1 MLGKLS
7 WSAIPFSQPI
17 PMAASAFMIVG
28 IIVLLAWLTFKGHWR
43 YLWDEWF
50 TSVDHKR
57 IGVMYCVLALV
68 MLIRGFTD
76 ALMMRSQ
83 QALAFHSAG
92 YLPPEHYDQV
102 FTAHGTIMIF
112 FVAMTFVI
120 GLMNFVVPLQLGVR
134 DVAFPTLN
142 SVSLWLNA
150 AAILLVN
157 MSLVIGEFGRAGW
170 LAFPPL
176 SELKYSPGVGI
187 DYYLWALQIS
197 GIGTLLTGVNF
208 VTTILKI
215 RAPGMTLMRMPIFCW
230 TSLASSL
237 LMVAAFPILTAT
249 FAMLLLDR
257 YLGFHFF
264 TDTAGGNS
272 MMYMNLIWAWGH
284 PEVYILILPA
294 FGVFSE
300 VISTFS
306 GKPLFG
312 YRSMVIATM
321 AICILSFLVWLHH
334 FFTMG
339 AGADVNAFF
348 GIMSMIIAVPTG
360 VKIFNWLFTLWGGR
374 VRFEEPLLWALAF
387 MITFAIGG
395 MTGVL
400 LAVPPADFVLHNS
413 LFLVAHFHNVVI
425 GGVLFGA
432 FAGYS
437 YWFPKAFGFRLD
449 PRTGKAAFWCWLIG
463 FYVAFMPLYVVG
475 LEGMTRRM
483 QHYDV
488 AEWHPWLIVAAVGAG
503 IIACGIAFQI
513 AQLVVSIRNREK
525 LRDFTGD
532 PWDGRTLEWITFS
545 PPPHFNFA
553 VMPNVTGAEAY
564 WGIKQKA
571 IQQRR
576 LMDLPDYQPIEMP
589 RNSPTG
595 FIAAFFAVVTGFALI
610 WHIWWMVIVGLIGA
624 FGTFVGFA
632 WRNRYEY
639 ELPAA
644 ELAHIDDERRRAR
657 IALVEGREKGIH
669 AVGYS
674 ATKPHGSR
682 KVGWIEEPHGG
693 HLGPATKRIIT
704 GYGFWIFLLSDF
716 ILFAGFYAAYA
727 VLAHA
732 TAGGPTAIKLF
743 DLKIL
748 AIETACLLLS
758 SFACGLASIASNAR
772 NMLWTQIGYADHRAA
787 RGGVHRPRGQ
797 RVRQNDRDGCGAHPQ
812 CLSLRVLRAGRP
824 ARGAC
829 DHRSHMARNHDGA
842 VLGQGISTRH
852 PAARIVLRAVLAC
865 PGHHLGRH
873 LHQRL
878 SSGDQ
883 PMSEHETESAGG
895 SHGVDAAPGDEESVG
910 EGIRNYLIGLGL
922 AAVLTIASFWVVSG
936 TPLLYAPGIPMALA
950 ALAIAQMGVHL
961 VFFLHLTTGPD
972 NMNNSLAL
980 ALGVLIVGIV
990 IAGSMWIMYH
1000 MNMNMGIMPAS
1011 DM

>member
-17 PMAASAFMIVG
+17 PMAASALMIVG

-120 GLMNFVVPLQLGVR
+120 GLMNFAVPLQLGVR

-150 AAILLVN
+150 AAILLIN

-463 FYVAFMPLYVVG
+463 FYVAFMPLYIVG

-513 AQLVVSIRNREK
+513 AQLVVSIRNRDK
-525 LRDFTGD
+525 LRDLTGD

-610 WHIWWMVIVGLIGA
+610 WHIWWMVIVGLVGA
-624 FGTFVGFA
+624 FGTFIGFA

-674 ATKPHGSR
+674 ATKAHGSR

-772 NMLWTQIGYADHRAA
+772 NMLWTQIGYAITGLLGVAFIGLEVSEFAKMIAMDAGPTRSAFLSAFFALVGLH
-787 RGGVHRPRGQ
+787 GVHVTIGLIWLATMMGQFWAKGFRPDILRRGLCFALFWHALDIIW
-797 RVRQNDRDGCGAHPQ
+797 VGIFTNVY
-812 CLSLRVLRAGRP
+812 LL
-824 ARGAC
+824 
-829 DHRSHMARNHDGA
+829 
-842 VLGQGISTRH
+842 GIS
-852 PAARIVLRAVLAC
+852 P
-865 PGHHLGRH
+865 
-873 LHQRL
+873 
-878 SSGDQ
+878 
-883 PMSEHETESAGG
+883 
-895 SHGVDAAPGDEESVG
+895 
-910 EGIRNYLIGLGL
+910 
-922 AAVLTIASFWVVSG
+922 
-936 TPLLYAPGIPMALA
+936 
-950 ALAIAQMGVHL
+950 
-961 VFFLHLTTGPD
+961 
-972 NMNNSLAL
+972 
-980 ALGVLIVGIV
+980 
-990 IAGSMWIMYH
+990 
-1000 MNMNMGIMPAS
+1000 
-1011 DM
+1011 